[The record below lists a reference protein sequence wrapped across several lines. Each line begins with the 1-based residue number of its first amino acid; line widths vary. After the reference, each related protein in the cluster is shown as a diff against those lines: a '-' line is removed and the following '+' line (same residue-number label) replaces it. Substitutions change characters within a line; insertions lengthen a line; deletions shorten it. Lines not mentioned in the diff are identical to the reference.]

1 MLNKKTYILL
11 VSSLI
16 FLSFS
21 CSNPQ
26 KELIGFWENNE
37 KILEFTEQTFV
48 IYNKTYENVIAFSG
62 VYKFAQ
68 EPEFALKMSYK
79 YAMDTNGNWASLEGT
94 DLENYVDIILFK
106 IDNNFLQTK
115 VLGNGK
121 YYTYTKISNPLEDFC
136 FDDFD
141 VENSIN
147 QN

>member
-11 VSSLI
+11 VSSLV

-26 KELIGFWENNE
+26 KELIGFWENDE

-62 VYKFAQ
+62 FYEFAT
-68 EPEFALKMSYK
+68 EPEFAIKMSYK
-79 YAMDTNGNWASLEGT
+79 YAMDNNGTWASLEGT

-115 VLGNGK
+115 VLGNGLF
-121 YYTYTKISNPLEDFC
+121 YTYTKTSNPL
-136 FDDFD
+136 DDFD
-141 VENSIN
+141 AKNFIN
-147 QN
+147 LNE

>member
-1 MLNKKTYILL
+1 MLSKKTYILL

-26 KELIGFWENNE
+26 KELIGFWENDE

-62 VYKFAQ
+62 FYEFAT
-68 EPEFALKMSYK
+68 EPTFALKMSYK
-79 YAMDTNGNWASLEGT
+79 YAMDNNGSWTSLEGT

-106 IDNNFLQTK
+106 IDNNSLQTK

-121 YYTYTKISNPLEDFC
+121 SYTYKKISNPL
-136 FDDFD
+136 DDFGK
-141 VENSIN
+141 NFLAHSPL
-147 QN
+147 